1 MVVVSLAVVGGLSF
15 YGGLKYGQGKNSSSD
30 FRTSMAGQRQLGGV
44 NGQFRG
50 GTQSTGFVNG
60 EIINKDDKS
69 ITVKLRD
76 GGSKIVFYSISTSVG
91 KTVDGTSADLEVGKQ
106 VMVTGTASSD
116 GSLTAQNIQIRPNP
130 LTNQVNK

>member
-1 MVVVSLAVVGGLSF
+1 
-15 YGGLKYGQGKNSSSD
+15 
-30 FRTSMAGQRQLGGV
+30 
-44 NGQFRG
+44 
-50 GTQSTGFVNG
+50 
-60 EIINKDDKS
+60 
-69 ITVKLRD
+69 
-76 GGSKIVFYSISTSVG
+76 VG